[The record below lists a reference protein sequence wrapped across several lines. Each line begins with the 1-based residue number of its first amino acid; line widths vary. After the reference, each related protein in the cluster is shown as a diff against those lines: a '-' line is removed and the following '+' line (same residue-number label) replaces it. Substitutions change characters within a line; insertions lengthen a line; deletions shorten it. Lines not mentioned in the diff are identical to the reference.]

1 VTYRGSTCSYFTP
14 INGPDALAWI
24 SKWPV
29 KRSMSPK
36 KPGSGIWL
44 TWLKLM
50 MVKMKI
56 WRQMS
61 EAGLLKDVAIFDIFR
76 IEVAVRIDDE

>member
-1 VTYRGSTCSYFTP
+1 
-14 INGPDALAWI
+14 
-24 SKWPV
+24 
-29 KRSMSPK
+29 MSPK